1 MNDTKIIKIG
11 QKTGGFFIECG
22 AFDGEVRSQTMFFEL
37 KRNWTGKLHVRKSHQ
52 MMVYCTEK

>member
-11 QKTGGFFIECG
+11 QKTGGVFIECG

-37 KRNWTGKLHVRKSHQ
+37 KRNWTGKLHISPIR
-52 MMVYCTEK
+52 